1 MQPPVPPPPP
11 APRKLSATMI
21 EVDAG
26 PSSRL
31 MPSHR
36 EHAVLTVLAGP
47 QVGAMHRIEGEQL
60 TIGRAP
66 DADLSLPDES
76 LSWHHARIVQLGNA
90 WYLDDLQSTNG
101 TFVGADRVLKP
112 RRLHD
117 GDRIGLGRRTV
128 VKVQLQDSLEA
139 EVSERLYESMVR
151 DAVTRAYNRLA
162 FDERLLAETA
172 FARRHRTAVT
182 VIMADL
188 DHFKRVNDTYG
199 HPAGDRVLREVV
211 RVIDST
217 IRAEDMLARYG
228 GEELAIIA
236 RGITTFQAAA
246 FAERLRAVVEH
257 TTIDFGDTPIYV
269 TASFGVA
276 TAVDDPHLYD
286 PAALVAAADAA
297 LYRAKRDGRN
307 RVASWG
313 GGS

>member
-1 MQPPVPPPPP
+1 MV
-11 APRKLSATMI
+11 
-21 EVDAG
+21 EVDTG

-31 MPSHR
+31 LPSQR

-47 QVGAMHRIEGEQL
+47 QMGLMHRVEGEQL

-66 DADLSLPDES
+66 DAGLSLPDES
-76 LSWHHARIVQLGNA
+76 LSWHHARLVQLGNA

-162 FDERLLAETA
+162 FDERLRAEAA
-172 FARRHRTAVT
+172 FARRHGTSVT
-182 VIMADL
+182 VIMIDL

-211 RVIDST
+211 RIIDST

-246 FAERLRAVVEH
+246 FAERLRAIVENLA
-257 TTIDFGDTPIYV
+257 IEFGDQRIWV

-276 TAVDDPHLYD
+276 TAFDDPNLYD

-313 GGS
+313 GT